1 MLASF
6 TITDWII
13 VVVVVVSTLIS
24 LKRGFF
30 KEAFSL
36 ATWIVALA
44 VSFIFSDSL
53 TVYLSDVSESATIK
67 KIAAMAILFVATLLA
82 GGIIR
87 LLISQLINITGLS
100 GTDRLLG
107 MVFGALR
114 GILFVV
120 IISMVAKKILP
131 LEEEK
136 WWQASKLVPQ
146 LTKLENWTVEKAAQV
161 KAAVLP
167 LLEKNQ

>member
-1 MLASF
+1 
-6 TITDWII
+6 
-13 VVVVVVSTLIS
+13 
-24 LKRGFF
+24 
-30 KEAFSL
+30 
-36 ATWIVALA
+36 
-44 VSFIFSDSL
+44 
-53 TVYLSDVSESATIK
+53 
-67 KIAAMAILFVATLLA
+67 
-82 GGIIR
+82 
-87 LLISQLINITGLS
+87 
-100 GTDRLLG
+100 

>member
-1 MLASF
+1 M
-6 TITDWII
+6 
-13 VVVVVVSTLIS
+13 VSTLIS

-131 LEEEK
+131 LEEMV
-136 WWQASKLVPQ
+136 ASV
-146 LTKLENWTVEKAAQV
+146 
-161 KAAVLP
+161 
-167 LLEKNQ
+167 

>member
-13 VVVVVVSTLIS
+13 IVVVVVSTLIS

>member
-1 MLASF
+1 MIANF
-6 TITDWII
+6 AIVDWVII
-13 VVVVVVSTLIS
+13 LVVVVSTLIS

-36 ATWIVALA
+36 VTWILALA
-44 VSFIFSDSL
+44 VSFIFADSL
-53 TVYLSDVSESATIK
+53 AVYLNGISESASIK
-67 KIAAMAILFVATLLA
+67 KLAAMVILFVATLLA

-87 LLISQLINITGLS
+87 LLISQLISITGLS

-114 GILFVV
+114 GLLLIV
-120 IISMVAKKILP
+120 IISMIGKKILP

-136 WWQASKLVPQ
+136 WWQASTLVPQ
-146 LTKLENWTVEKAAQV
+146 LTKLENWTAEKAVQI
-161 KAAVLP
+161 KAWVLP
-167 LLEKNQ
+167 LLDKSQ

>member
-6 TITDWII
+6 AIVDWII

-44 VSFIFSDSL
+44 VSFIFADSL
-53 TVYLSDVSESATIK
+53 TVYLSDVSESATVK

-114 GILFVV
+114 GILLVV

-146 LTKLENWTVEKAAQV
+146 LTKLENWTVEKAAQA